1 MFSVWAK
8 LCIKKLSPSVAETP
22 PFSSTALTSG
32 VFSSVG
38 GGDFFF
44 STGVQDMDLAEDEL
58 SDLPS
63 LDTDLD
69 LDLDLFASFDKDLDF
84 DLLELFLGDLD
95 LLLPDCRSE
104 RDFERLADL
113 GEARFLLAGDRERLR
128 TGDRDLDRRRE
139 GGVLDLVRLRTLR
152 DLERRLRLDFTMERD
167 RDRLLLRTERDR
179 ERRDLG
185 GGDLL
190 RLDKD

>member
-1 MFSVWAK
+1 M
-8 LCIKKLSPSVAETP
+8 KKLSPSVTETP
-22 PFSSTALTSG
+22 PFSSTAFISG
-32 VFSSVG
+32 VLSAG
-38 GGDFFF
+38 GRGDLFF

-69 LDLDLFASFDKDLDF
+69 LDLDLFVSFDKDLDF

-95 LLLPDCRSE
+95 LLLPDCLKE

-128 TGDRDLDRRRE
+128 IGDRDLDRRRE
-139 GGVLDLVRLRTLR
+139 GGVLDLVCLRTLR
-152 DLERRLRLDFTMERD
+152 DLERRLRLDFTMERE
-167 RDRLLLRTERDR
+167 RDRLLLRAERDR
-179 ERRDLG
+179 ERRDRG

-190 RLDKD
+190 RLGMD